1 MFSWKGKCLNLFDRQ
16 SVSIGLD
23 FNYRHIWEQNGY
35 LIELVFFSSQADE
48 ESYCRYEKYQFSYV
62 EQFIAILM
70 EDEIHVYRYNTRKI
84 KTQPV
89 YVSKIKTVEEPEFL
103 LFLKDTIFGVFYK
116 THLIV
121 NQIEETNYI
130 RQIFNKS
137 YGVA

>member
-1 MFSWKGKCLNLFDRQ
+1 
-16 SVSIGLD
+16 
-23 FNYRHIWEQNGY
+23 
-35 LIELVFFSSQADE
+35 
-48 ESYCRYEKYQFSYV
+48 
-62 EQFIAILM
+62 M

-84 KTQPV
+84 KTPPV

-116 THLIV
+116 TQLVVH
-121 NQIEETNYI
+121 QIEETNYI